1 MDGQPPIP
9 PFPFNRLRQMYK
21 GRGRPIIPPM
31 FMNAYDIRQ
40 NQQANQHQLHVWQ
53 ERVLLR
59 WRDDT
64 MVYVPDGS
72 GKPGVCIMEPQL
84 SLGQNYFEVSVNII
98 PLEPEPYMSILPYH
112 DKTE

>member
-84 SLGQNYFEVSVNII
+84 SLGQNYFEVSFNQ
-98 PLEPEPYMSILPYH
+98 EIL
-112 DKTE
+112 KGESF